1 MNIIT
6 YIKGLAHRFSKNQV
20 QKSCELV
27 SESLRAHTIPAY
39 VAAADLFKSSKIK
52 SKEGT
57 EFITTFKKL
66 ATYPRSGTIMDAILE
81 ALENSV
87 KLLDFV
93 SKKADTLY
101 ADSESNLGLT
111 FQKATYLRLV
121 SAVTFTNDFSR
132 KFLNYVYVLETG
144 NADDDF
150 KIKDSITPAEIKFV
164 ENNFSNFC
172 VCVSILQQSIE
183 SIETNVD
190 NLPDAIVSETS
201 ENTFES
207 TMGRSKI
214 DPLGLRGFSIPI
226 DISAKCNPFYFF
238 GAIIADYQVAAY
250 KAAKEEHELLQLR
263 KLNLEKIYEKK
274 PDARLQKEMEYLSNR
289 ISGLN
294 YELSKTE
301 AQYA

>member
-6 YIKGLAHRFSKNQV
+6 YIKGLAHRFGKNQV

-27 SESLRAHTIPAY
+27 SESLRSHAIPAY
-39 VAAADLFKSSKIK
+39 AAAAELFKSSKIK

-57 EFITTFKKL
+57 EFVSTFKKL

-81 ALENSV
+81 TLENSV
-87 KLLDFV
+87 KVLDFI
-93 SKKADTLY
+93 SKKSDTLY
-101 ADSESNLGLT
+101 ADNESNLGLT
-111 FQKATYLRLV
+111 FQKATYLRVV
-121 SAVTFTNDFSR
+121 SAITFTNDFSR
-132 KFLNYVYVLETG
+132 KFLNYVYVLETSTV
-144 NADDDF
+144 DSDF
-150 KIKDSITPAEIKFV
+150 QIKDSITPAEIKFV
-164 ENNFSNFC
+164 EDNFVSFC
-172 VCVSILQQSIE
+172 TCISILQNSIE
-183 SIETNVD
+183 SIQTNVD

-201 ENTFES
+201 ESAFES
-207 TMGRSKI
+207 TMGISKI
-214 DPLGLRGFSIPI
+214 DPLGLRGFTIPI
-226 DISAKCNPFYFF
+226 TVSAKWNPFYFIGSVF
-238 GAIIADYQVAAY
+238 ADFQVAAY